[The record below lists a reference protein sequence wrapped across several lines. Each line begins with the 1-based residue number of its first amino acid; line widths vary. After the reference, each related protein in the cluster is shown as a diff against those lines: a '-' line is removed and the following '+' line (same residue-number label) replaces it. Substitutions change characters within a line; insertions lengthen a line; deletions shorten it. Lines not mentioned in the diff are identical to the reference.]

1 MLTLGEQ
8 QLAVRLKIYFV
19 DVTVL
24 TQYLLQDIDE
34 VIANMCTLILHH
46 CIVQLAKVDAENSF
60 IVSVLIFNK
69 C

>member
-8 QLAVRLKIYFV
+8 QLAVKLKIYFV

-34 VIANMCTLILHH
+34 VIVNCTHINSTPLHSSIGESR
-46 CIVQLAKVDAENSF
+46 C
-60 IVSVLIFNK
+60 
-69 C
+69 